1 MESQEEG
8 GLQAGSMAV
17 GMSSRKELSEPAWAV
32 MNATGWA
39 ASVQTFTSH
48 SSGAWEVQDQ
58 GQETAFL
65 VRTLLLACT
74 KPSFELRL
82 HMVERE

>member
-17 GMSSRKELSEPAWAV
+17 GRSNRKELSEPARAM
-32 MNATGWA
+32 MNATGWT
-39 ASVQTFTSH
+39 ASAQTFTSH
-48 SSGAWEVQDQ
+48 SSGTWEVQDQ
-58 GQETAFL
+58 GQKIEFL

-74 KPSFELRL
+74 
-82 HMVERE
+82 